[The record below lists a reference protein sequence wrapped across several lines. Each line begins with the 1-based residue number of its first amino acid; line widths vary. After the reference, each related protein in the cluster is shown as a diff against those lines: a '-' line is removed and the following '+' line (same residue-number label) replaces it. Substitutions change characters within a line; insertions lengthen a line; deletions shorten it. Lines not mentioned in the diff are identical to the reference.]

1 MKISG
6 YELRDLSG
14 YFEAV
19 PTFTAS
25 SICQKLEDTRSR
37 LATFEASRKSV
48 TLSLGENCG
57 AGVKLK
63 EARIANFGSNFFDN
77 LVCPIDSTIKLFHND
92 FNEFMRLKNLVISSW
107 EDNDSVFETR
117 YGIYFH
123 HYFHLR
129 GEFEKRRP
137 DGSGRRYID
146 EGDISLFLSAVASQ
160 FEYLVEKLRFLLRS
174 DVHKIIFFREVY
186 GRVPETAKMAQLQAA
201 MGSWGARNIS
211 LVTVCSGDHDL
222 LSWPHIRI
230 DEDNTRWG
238 TADEWAAAADKASES
253 AARFIW

>member
-25 SICQKLEDTRSR
+25 SIRQKLEDSRSR
-37 LATFEASRKSV
+37 LATFEASRQSV
-48 TLSLGENCG
+48 VLSLGENCG

-77 LVCPIDSTIKLFHND
+77 LVCPIDSAIKLFYND
-92 FNEFMRLKNLVISSW
+92 FTEFMRLKNLVISSW
-107 EDNDSVFETR
+107 EDNDSVFETC
-117 YGIYFH
+117 YIVYFH

-129 GEFEKRRP
+129 GESEKRRP
-137 DGSGRRYID
+137 DGSGRRYIE
-146 EGDISLFLSAVASQ
+146 EGDISLFFPAVASQ
-160 FEYLVEKLRFLLRS
+160 FEYLVEKLRILLRS
-174 DVHKIIFFREVY
+174 DVHKTVFFREVY
-186 GRVPETAKMAQLQAA
+186 GRLPETAKLAQLQAA
-201 MGSWGARNIS
+201 MASWGARNIT
-211 LVTVCSGDHDL
+211 LVTVCSGDYGL

-230 DEDNTRWG
+230 DEDDTRWG
-238 TADEWAAAADKASES
+238 TAEKWAAAADKARKN
-253 AARFIW
+253 ATRFIW